1 MKCMLRVKLKK
12 RACILIKNKPF
23 AIFVLAKGGNMIFLL
38 EDDSTIQNFVLYTLK
53 NTGFEAEGFERP
65 SDFWKRLEEEIPDL
79 LLLDIMLP
87 EEDGMEILRKLRS
100 SKKTKN
106 LPIIMLTAKGTEYD
120 KVLGLDSGADDYVA
134 KPFSMME
141 LMSRIK
147 ALLRRSESVEEKA
160 DTYHVGPL
168 YVSISKHVV
177 KVKDEEVTNLTYKEF
192 ELLSLLL
199 QNQETVFSRDQ
210 ILQSV
215 WGYDFDGESRTVDV
229 HVRTL
234 RQKLG
239 EAGSLI
245 ETVRGFGYKLGKP
258 EEK

>member
-1 MKCMLRVKLKK
+1 
-12 RACILIKNKPF
+12 
-23 AIFVLAKGGNMIFLL
+23 MIYML
-38 EDDSTIQNFVLYTLK
+38 EDDTSIQNFVLYTLK

-65 SDFWKRLEEEIPDL
+65 SDFWKRMEEQTPDL

-87 EEDGMEILRKLRS
+87 EEDGMEILKKIRENR
-100 SKKTKN
+100 KTKN
-106 LPIIMLTAKGTEYD
+106 LPVIMLTAKGTEYD
-120 KVLGLDSGADDYVA
+120 KVLGLDTGADDYVA

-147 ALLRRSESVEEKA
+147 ALLRRSEVKEEKN
-160 DTYHVGPL
+160 DTYQVGPL
-168 YVSISKHVV
+168 FVSISKHIV
-177 KVKDEEVTNLTYKEF
+177 KVNEEEITSLTYKEF

-199 QNQETVFSRDQ
+199 QHQETVLSRDQ
-210 ILQSV
+210 ILQSI

-239 EAGSLI
+239 DAGRLI
-245 ETVRGFGYKLGKP
+245 ETVRGFGYKIGKQA
-258 EEK
+258 ED

>member
-1 MKCMLRVKLKK
+1 
-12 RACILIKNKPF
+12 
-23 AIFVLAKGGNMIFLL
+23 MIYLL
-38 EDDSTIQNFVLYTLK
+38 EDDTSIQNFVLYTLK

-65 SDFWKRLEEEIPDL
+65 SDFWKAMEHEVPHL

-87 EEDGMEILRKLRS
+87 EEDGMEILKKLRAD
-100 SKKTKN
+100 KKTKH
-106 LPIIMLTAKGTEYD
+106 LPVIMLTAKGTEYD

-147 ALLRRSESVEEKA
+147 ALLRRSRIPTEKE
-160 DTYHVGPL
+160 DCYEVGPL
-168 YVSISKHVV
+168 YVNISKHVV
-177 KVKDEEVTNLTYKEF
+177 KVGEDEVTTLTYKEF

-199 QNQETVFSRDQ
+199 QNQEKVFSRDQ

-239 EAGSLI
+239 EAGKLI
-245 ETVRGFGYKLGKP
+245 ETVRGFGYKLGNPDGKQMAV
-258 EEK
+258 KY

>member
-1 MKCMLRVKLKK
+1 
-12 RACILIKNKPF
+12 
-23 AIFVLAKGGNMIFLL
+23 MIYLL
-38 EDDSTIQNFVLYTLK
+38 EDDTSIQNFVLYTLR

-65 SDFWKRLEEEIPDL
+65 SDFWKRLEEQMPDL

-87 EEDGMEILRKLRS
+87 EEDGMEILKKLRS
-100 SKKTKN
+100 DKKTKR

-120 KVLGLDSGADDYVA
+120 KVVGLDSGADDYVA

-147 ALLRRSESVEEKA
+147 ALLRRSESVDEKA
-160 DTYHVGPL
+160 DSFTVGSL
-168 YVSISKHVV
+168 YVNISKHVV
-177 KVKDEEVTNLTYKEF
+177 KVNEEEITTLTYKEF

-210 ILQSV
+210 ILQSI

-245 ETVRGFGYKLGKP
+245 ETVRGFGYKLGNPDSK
-258 EEK
+258 

>member
-1 MKCMLRVKLKK
+1 
-12 RACILIKNKPF
+12 
-23 AIFVLAKGGNMIFLL
+23 MIYLL
-38 EDDSTIQNFVLYTLK
+38 EDDTSIQNFVLYTLK

-65 SDFWKRLEEEIPDL
+65 SDFWKRMEAEIPDL

-87 EEDGMEILRKLRS
+87 EEDGMEILKKLRDNR
-100 SKKTKN
+100 KTKN

-147 ALLRRSESVEEKA
+147 ALLRRSEIKEEKK
-160 DTYHVGPL
+160 DTYQVEPL
-168 YVSISKHVV
+168 YVNISKHIV
-177 KVKDEEVTNLTYKEF
+177 KVNDEEVNSLTYKEF
-192 ELLSLLL
+192 ELLSMLL
-199 QNQETVFSRDQ
+199 QHQETVLSRDQ
-210 ILQSV
+210 ILQSI

-239 EAGSLI
+239 DAGKLI
-245 ETVRGFGYKLGKP
+245 ETVRGFGYKIGKA
-258 EEK
+258 EED

>member
-1 MKCMLRVKLKK
+1 
-12 RACILIKNKPF
+12 
-23 AIFVLAKGGNMIFLL
+23 MIYML
-38 EDDSTIQNFVLYTLK
+38 EDDTSIQNFVLYTLK

-65 SDFWKRLEEEIPDL
+65 SDFWKRMEEQIPDL

-87 EEDGMEILRKLRS
+87 EEDGMEILKKIRENR
-100 SKKTKN
+100 KTKN
-106 LPIIMLTAKGTEYD
+106 LPVIMLTAKGTEYD

-147 ALLRRSESVEEKA
+147 ALLRRSEVKEEKN
-160 DTYHVGPL
+160 DTYQVGPL

-177 KVKDEEVTNLTYKEF
+177 KVKEEEITSLTYKEF

-199 QNQETVFSRDQ
+199 QHQETVLSRDQ
-210 ILQSV
+210 ILQSI

-239 EAGSLI
+239 EAGKLI
-245 ETVRGFGYKLGKP
+245 ETVRGFGYKIGKQMD
-258 EEK
+258 E

>member
-1 MKCMLRVKLKK
+1 
-12 RACILIKNKPF
+12 
-23 AIFVLAKGGNMIFLL
+23 MIYLL
-38 EDDSTIQNFVLYTLK
+38 EDDTSIQNFVLYTLK

-65 SDFWKRLEEEIPDL
+65 SDFWKRMEEEIPDL

-87 EEDGMEILRKLRS
+87 EEDGMEILKKLRDNR
-100 SKKTKN
+100 KTKN

-147 ALLRRSESVEEKA
+147 ALLRRSEIKGEKK
-160 DTYHVGPL
+160 DTYQVEPL
-168 YVSISKHVV
+168 YVNISKHIV
-177 KVKDEEVTNLTYKEF
+177 KVNDEEVNSLTYKEF
-192 ELLSLLL
+192 ELLSMLL
-199 QNQETVFSRDQ
+199 QHQETVLSRDQ
-210 ILQSV
+210 ILQSI

-239 EAGSLI
+239 DAGKLI
-245 ETVRGFGYKLGKP
+245 ETVRGFGYKIGKA
-258 EEK
+258 EED

>member
-1 MKCMLRVKLKK
+1 
-12 RACILIKNKPF
+12 
-23 AIFVLAKGGNMIFLL
+23 MIYLL
-38 EDDSTIQNFVLYTLK
+38 EDDTSIQNFVLYTLK

-65 SDFWKRLEEEIPDL
+65 SDFWKRMEEEIPDL

-87 EEDGMEILRKLRS
+87 EEDGMEILKKLRDNR
-100 SKKTKN
+100 KTKN

-147 ALLRRSESVEEKA
+147 ALLRRSEIKEEKK
-160 DTYHVGPL
+160 DTYQVEPL
-168 YVSISKHVV
+168 YVNISKHIV
-177 KVKDEEVTNLTYKEF
+177 KVNDEEVNSLTYKEF
-192 ELLSLLL
+192 ELLSMLL
-199 QNQETVFSRDQ
+199 QHQETVLSRDQ
-210 ILQSV
+210 ILQSI

-234 RQKLG
+234 RQKLWD
-239 EAGSLI
+239 AGKLI
-245 ETVRGFGYKLGKP
+245 ETVRGFGYKIGKA
-258 EEK
+258 EED

>member
-1 MKCMLRVKLKK
+1 
-12 RACILIKNKPF
+12 
-23 AIFVLAKGGNMIFLL
+23 MIYML
-38 EDDSTIQNFVLYTLK
+38 EDDTSIQNFVLYTLK

-65 SDFWKRLEEEIPDL
+65 SDFWKRMEEQIPDL

-87 EEDGMEILRKLRS
+87 EEDGMEILKKIRENR
-100 SKKTKN
+100 KTKN
-106 LPIIMLTAKGTEYD
+106 LPVIMLTAKGTEYD

-147 ALLRRSESVEEKA
+147 ALLRRSEVKEEKN
-160 DTYHVGPL
+160 DTYQVGLL

-177 KVKDEEVTNLTYKEF
+177 KVKEEEITCLTYKEF

-199 QNQETVFSRDQ
+199 QHQETVLSRDQ
-210 ILQSV
+210 ILQSI

-239 EAGSLI
+239 EAGKLI
-245 ETVRGFGYKLGKP
+245 ETVRGFGYKIGKQMD
-258 EEK
+258 E